1 MKNKFLNSFIII
13 TLVLVAFIA
22 YNKFKL
28 SQNSHFTVTA
38 DTIIKPGS
46 EISKYVTQEEVD
58 SFSFRYSDIHCDKE
72 NNSTLIPLRNA
83 LENKDTSK
91 VLKFLK
97 DNNLSADIKMLDG
110 RTPIM
115 YSAFYNDINTTK
127 ELINL
132 GANIHIKDR
141 YKLNA
146 LAYAVSINSADTV
159 KVLLDNNLTIEE
171 TPVVQY
177 YYPQR
182 KFYRTIDKI
191 IIDNDDIQIK
201 YQDFTKEETCQNT
214 SSKSA
219 YETMEYLVTFNIY
232 DTAKVIL
239 ESGYKPYT
247 YIGYGEIPVYGNY
260 IYDIFPQENINS
272 KIEYAKNSNKDIFN
286 LKLFMD
292 EFSYDYTLYKRIEDY
307 PNHEPMLDLLL
318 EHNVSGQPSKEFLK
332 SEYEKCYKDKKSDEL
347 FYEYYEINKKK
358 FDEDDIK
365 VGKTP
370 EKENQFFPLQKYMWL
385 RHYYIYCKD
394 ENSTFNN
401 TKEYID
407 WKNANNLLKAVSPK
421 LENNNPKIIFKNT
434 SQDEVMNCYRKL
446 VEPSSSK
453 INLND
458 NCLNLKF

>member
-1 MKNKFLNSFIII
+1 MKNKFLNLFIII
-13 TLVLVAFIA
+13 TLILVAFIV

-38 DTIIKPGS
+38 DTVIKPGS
-46 EISKYVTQEEVD
+46 EISKYVAQEEVD

-83 LENKDTSK
+83 LESKDTSK

-272 KIEYAKNSNKDIFN
+272 KIEYAKNSNKDISN

-307 PNHEPMLDLLL
+307 PNHEPMLNLLL
-318 EHNVSGQPSKEFLK
+318 DHNVSGQPSKELLK
-332 SEYEKCYKDKKSDEL
+332 KEYDRCYKENYKECFNKDNSCRPVFEIYDEIRALNVMYKLFKNYCPDK
-347 FYEYYEINKKK
+347 N
-358 FDEDDIK
+358 
-365 VGKTP
+365 G
-370 EKENQFFPLQKYMWL
+370 
-385 RHYYIYCKD
+385 
-394 ENSTFNN
+394 TFKN
-401 TKEYID
+401 TKEFI
-407 WKNANNLLKAVSPK
+407 A
-421 LENNNPKIIFKNT
+421 FKNEDKKEYAISSFKNRSPEKVFIKDKNMT
-434 SQDEVMNCYRKL
+434 LDKLREYEYKNSEDENERNFIKTYY
-446 VEPSSSK
+446 
-453 INLND
+453 
-458 NCLNLKF
+458 LKTN

>member
-13 TLVLVAFIA
+13 TLILVAFIV
-22 YNKFKL
+22 YDKFKL

-38 DTIIKPGS
+38 DTVIKPNS
-46 EISKYVTQEEVD
+46 QISKYVTQEEVD

-83 LENKDTSK
+83 LESKDTSK

-272 KIEYAKNSNKDIFN
+272 KIEYAKNSNKDISN

-307 PNHEPMLDLLL
+307 PNHEPMLNLLL
-318 EHNVSGQPSKEFLK
+318 DHNVSGQPSKELLK
-332 SEYEKCYKDKKSDEL
+332 KEYERCYENRVNFIKDDYDL
-347 FYEYYEINKKK
+347 YYGNFMAIERLKQYRKEESKAIL
-358 FDEDDIK
+358 IS
-365 VGKTP
+365 
-370 EKENQFFPLQKYMWL
+370 EKEYNRFRPKTLKAYNEFCL
-385 RHYYIYCKD
+385 D
-394 ENSTFNN
+394 ENSTFKS
-401 TKEYID
+401 TKEFINY
-407 WKNANNLLKAVSPK
+407 KNWMNKTKEVNGFIYY
-421 LENNNPKIIFKNT
+421 NRDNPNKVIYLDKDKSKN
-434 SQDEVMNCYRKL
+434 
-446 VEPSSSK
+446 
-453 INLND
+453 
-458 NCLNLKF
+458 